1 MMGILQRNLVVR
13 GLDDGRDFLGAG
25 DVGQVRV
32 RGLPAKL
39 RELFQCL
46 SFIGLICR
54 KGVFYIIG
62 HVANSV
68 HGKPSFA
75 NRGEKSVN
83 NGKRFK
89 MGANEFLIV
98 NISNSGIKERL
109 VT

>member
-1 MMGILQRNLVVR
+1 MGILQRNLVVR
-13 GLDDGRDFLGAG
+13 GLDDGRDFLDAG
-25 DVGQVRV
+25 DLGHVRIC
-32 RGLPAKL
+32 GFSAEL

-89 MGANEFLIV
+89 MGVSELLIV